1 MDRGVVLAGGGALL
15 RGIDKYISQETELS
29 VFVVDDPLS
38 SVAYGT
44 GKVLDEIHLLKRVLV
59 SND

>member
-1 MDRGVVLAGGGALL
+1 VLAGGGALL
-15 RGIDKYISQETELS
+15 RGLDKYLSQETDLS

-44 GKVLDEIHLLKRVLV
+44 GKVLEEIDLLKKVLV
-59 SND
+59 SNG